1 MVIYNNEIET
11 EGKKINQGGKIE
23 VQHTHKIHIKSGT
36 Y

>member
-1 MVIYNNEIET
+1 MIMRLKKT
-11 EGKKINQGGKIE
+11 EKKINQGGQIE

>member
-1 MVIYNNEIET
+1 MYANET
-11 EGKKINQGGKIE
+11 EKDGKKINQGGQIE

>member
-1 MVIYNNEIET
+1 MVMRLKQRE
-11 EGKKINQGGKIE
+11 KINQGGQIE